1 MNRQHGGDNDHH
13 GNRIRNIGQRVAI
26 TFYLSSGRTHG
37 NTRGYLQEVLGQSGF
52 SRDRPKLKIFVKR
65 PDCLRKNGFF
75 QLARGPHQMNPTRQ
89 DHEANQTRKA
99 QIKKHARPEKI
110 QEKGPLR
117 PFFFPNMQSIF
128 PT

>member
-1 MNRQHGGDNDHH
+1 MER
-13 GNRIRNIGQRVAI
+13 
-26 TFYLSSGRTHG
+26 TFYLEAGRTHG

-75 QLARGPHQMNPTRQ
+75 QLARRSNPMKPPAKTMK
-89 DHEANQTRKA
+89 QTRPGKR
-99 QIKKHARPEKI
+99 KSKSMPD
-110 QEKGPLR
+110 QEKSKKKGPYG
-117 PFFFPNMQSIF
+117 PFFLSPHAIHLSNIESDF